1 MKREDVEI
9 AVAQNQTD
17 FDGMMVVRRQV
28 FVDEQNI
35 PENQEFDGNDF
46 GATHILAKIG
56 GKVIGTMRVR
66 YFSDFVKFERMAV
79 LKPYRK
85 SDVSDKI
92 MNKGFE
98 FVARKGYQK
107 VYGVCKK
114 ELLPRWKECGYE
126 PIAGVP
132 VLQHNG
138 MSLIP
143 IMRELPKDPKALTI
157 KSHPELLTAKEDTWD
172 SIALPQDRLIMLAA
186 SVKAKFSK

>member
-1 MKREDVEI
+1 
-9 AVAQNQTD
+9 
-17 FDGMMVVRRQV
+17 
-28 FVDEQNI
+28 
-35 PENQEFDGNDF
+35 
-46 GATHILAKIG
+46 
-56 GKVIGTMRVR
+56 
-66 YFSDFVKFERMAV
+66 
-79 LKPYRK
+79 
-85 SDVSDKI
+85 

-126 PIAGVP
+126 PIAGAP